1 MGKLKIYLD
10 NCCYNRPYDDQSQIK
25 IALET
30 EAKLFVQ
37 QLIVDNKIDLIWS
50 FMVTFEN
57 NNNPYIEQ
65 KTEIATW
72 RDIAIENIES
82 NAIIHQIANGIAAT
96 GVKATDSVHV
106 ACAIF
111 SKCDYFLTTDKRI
124 AKYVTDK
131 TKIVTPIEFL
141 DEWSDTGE

>member
-1 MGKLKIYLD
+1 MQKLKVYLD

-37 QLIVDNKIDLIWS
+37 QLVIDNKIDLVWS

-72 RDIAIENIES
+72 RDNATENIES
-82 NAIIHQIANGIAAT
+82 NAIIHQIANEIAAT
-96 GVKATDSVHV
+96 GVKSTDSVHV

-124 AKYVTDK
+124 TKYVTDK
-131 TKIVTPIEFL
+131 TKILTPIEFL
-141 DEWSDTGE
+141 DEWSDTDE